1 MINEKIESIIIDNL
15 KSKRIKFDQDDAL
28 LKLYIGSE
36 TSLIE
41 YYPSETNTIEIAFYT
56 REVRGG
62 FLYDSCIFYEPGTT
76 NISDMI
82 DNEIDELVSF
92 TKDFVKSVSKI
103 EQKINDIRAICNDI
117 QIDMSEFISVNYDF
131 D

>member
-1 MINEKIESIIIDNL
+1 MINEKIESFIIDNL
-15 KSKRIKFDQDDAL
+15 KSKRIKFDQDDTL
-28 LKLYIGSE
+28 FKLYIGSE

-56 REVRGG
+56 SEKHGRI
-62 FLYDSCIFYEPGTT
+62 LYDNYIFYEPETV
-76 NISDMI
+76 NINDI

-103 EQKINDIRAICNDI
+103 EQKINDIRAICDDI

>member
-1 MINEKIESIIIDNL
+1 M
-15 KSKRIKFDQDDAL
+15 
-28 LKLYIGSE
+28 
-36 TSLIE
+36 
-41 YYPSETNTIEIAFYT
+41 EIAFFT
-56 REVRGG
+56 REVHGG
-62 FLYDSCIFYEPGTT
+62 FLYDSCIYYEPETT

-103 EQKINDIRAICNDI
+103 EQKINDIRAICDDI
-117 QIDMSEFISVNYDF
+117 QIDISEFISVNYDF

>member
-1 MINEKIESIIIDNL
+1 MINEKIESFIIDNL
-15 KSKRIKFDQDDAL
+15 KTKRIKFDQDDTL
-28 LKLYIGSE
+28 FKLYIGSE

-41 YYPSETNTIEIAFYT
+41 YYPSETNTTDIAFYT
-56 REVRGG
+56 SEKRGRI
-62 FLYDSCIFYEPGTT
+62 LYDSYIFYEPEIV
-76 NISDMI
+76 NINDI
-82 DNEIDELVSF
+82 DGEIDELVSF

-103 EQKINDIRAICNDI
+103 ERKINDIRAICDDL